1 MKKSPR
7 GWSPPQIQGTNQRTS
22 IFPCTCLGL
31 DPIKRHGKS
40 EFSLSLCLDC
50 VSRPRQLQSTTTP
63 PPPVSPPVNSHPQR
77 PSRQSAKMADNDSP
91 VTLRTRKFI
100 RNPLLGR
107 KQMVV
112 DILHPNRANIS
123 KDELREKL
131 GGLYKAQ
138 KDQISVFGLR
148 TQYGGGKTTGFALV
162 YDSPEAMKKF
172 EPQYRLVRVGLA
184 TKAERASRQQRA
196 SSYSLPIHQQLTHTR
211 QAAQEPTKDP
221 PRNGKDQ
228 GCQGEEGQISDQQC
242 LCISSGWLLGS
253 CGIVH
258 SAASRPSSS
267 IRRREVQG
275 PVAGGSWGAL
285 DSARGGEGL
294 AFTVSPQYTSMKSM
308 VFRVSDQKNIT
319 SLVILRG
326 LLFL

>member
-1 MKKSPR
+1 MIPLARSSSIEVIALPVLHFSDRLVCARCAPDTTIPEIHLSRKWEKSGKLR
-7 GWSPPQIQGTNQRTS
+7 WTEDQHGRK
-22 IFPCTCLGL
+22 LGL
-31 DPIKRHGKS
+31 TRRD
-40 EFSLSLCLDC
+40 FS
-50 VSRPRQLQSTTTP
+50 
-63 PPPVSPPVNSHPQR
+63 
-77 PSRQSAKMADNDSP
+77 
-91 VTLRTRKFI
+91 
-100 RNPLLGR
+100 
-107 KQMVV
+107 

-196 SSYSLPIHQQLTHTR
+196 SLHTSTPKASDANTHTR

-221 PRNGKDQ
+221 PRNGKGQ
-228 GCQGEEGQISDQQC
+228 GCQGEEGQISDQQQC

-258 SAASRPSSS
+258 SAASRPSCS

-275 PVAGGSWGAL
+275 PVAGGRAL

-319 SLVILRG
+319 SLVIFRVSCFVMTHLMNR
-326 LLFL
+326 

>member
-1 MKKSPR
+1 MADFGRK
-7 GWSPPQIQGTNQRTS
+7 
-22 IFPCTCLGL
+22 LGL
-31 DPIKRHGKS
+31 TFGRD
-40 EFSLSLCLDC
+40 FLSC
-50 VSRPRQLQSTTTP
+50 S
-63 PPPVSPPVNSHPQR
+63 
-77 PSRQSAKMADNDSP
+77 
-91 VTLRTRKFI
+91 
-100 RNPLLGR
+100 
-107 KQMVV
+107 

-123 KDELREKL
+123 KEELREKL

-196 SSYSLPIHQQLTHTR
+196 SSTTEDTTAAASPEANTHTR

-228 GCQGEEGQISDQQC
+228 GCQGEEGEISGQC
-242 LCISSGWLLGS
+242 LCISSGWLGKRS

-267 IRRREVQG
+267 SPARRRHKVQG
-275 PVAGGSWGAL
+275 PAVGLWGAL
-285 DSARGGEGL
+285 DSARGSEEGL
-294 AFTVSPQYTSMKSM
+294 AFTVPPQYTTSMKSM
-308 VFRVSDQKNIT
+308 VFRVSDQKSIT
-319 SLVILRG
+319 SLVTLRDRSVM
-326 LLFL
+326 